1 MKRAT
6 KTTKAKRKTAGKS
19 TRKSAVKAAKRT
31 TGKRTTG
38 KKTTGKKTT
47 AKKTTAKKTAAKKA
61 TGKVAKKTTGKKTA
75 AGKATKK
82 TTAGKAAEKNT
93 VKKTAAGDAGKAA
106 GPARSRGLRIEAGA
120 KNSRAEE
127 LRSIL
132 EAKRSEII
140 QEIRRARQDSVKT
153 DRESYAEVG
162 DLVSAS
168 VEKERAF
175 EYGEI
180 GVQLLREIDTA
191 LQKLKE
197 GTFGICEMCAKPI
210 GIRRLKVMPSARL
223 CIKCKSMEEA
233 SGPGARSRSLTQE
246 D

>member
-6 KTTKAKRKTAGKS
+6 KTTKAKRKTAKKS
-19 TRKSAVKAAKRT
+19 TRKAA
-31 TGKRTTG
+31 GKPT
-38 KKTTGKKTT
+38 KKTTRKTTKKTV
-47 AKKTTAKKTAAKKA
+47 K
-61 TGKVAKKTTGKKTA
+61 
-75 AGKATKK
+75 KATKK
-82 TTAGKAAEKNT
+82 TTKKTTKRTTKKA
-93 VKKTAAGDAGKAA
+93 VKKTIRKAATKTAGKTVARSARKAA
-106 GPARSRGLRIEAGA
+106 PRKAVGPARSASEAPKRVPAKPRGLKIEPGGS
-120 KNSRAEE
+120 NSRAEE
-127 LRSIL
+127 LRAIL

-140 QEIRRARQDSVKT
+140 QEIRRARQDSVKP

-168 VEKERAF
+168 LEKERAF

-180 GVQLLREIDTA
+180 GVQLLREIDSA
-191 LQKLKE
+191 LEKLKE
-197 GTFGICEMCAKPI
+197 GTFGICEMCTKPI

-233 SGPGARSRSLTQE
+233 SGPGARGRSLTQE

>member
-1 MKRAT
+1 LKRAT
-6 KTTKAKRKTAGKS
+6 KTTKAKRKTAGKAAKKA
-19 TRKSAVKAAKRT
+19 TKKSMKKAAKQATR
-31 TGKRTTG
+31 K
-38 KKTTGKKTT
+38 T
-47 AKKTTAKKTAAKKA
+47 AKKAARTTAKKTAK
-61 TGKVAKKTTGKKTA
+61 
-75 AGKATKK
+75 
-82 TTAGKAAEKNT
+82 
-93 VKKTAAGDAGKAA
+93 KAA
-106 GPARSRGLRIEAGA
+106 GGTTAKAAPEKAGRPAKLKGLKVGQGRSS
-120 KNSRAEE
+120 SRAEE

-132 EAKRSEII
+132 EAKRSEIL

-153 DRESYAEVG
+153 DRETYAEVG

-175 EYGEI
+175 EYGEL

-191 LQKLKE
+191 LEKLKE
-197 GTFGICEMCAKPI
+197 GTFGICEMCTKPI

-233 SGPGARSRSLTQE
+233 SGPGARGRSPKQG

>member
-1 MKRAT
+1 VKPARKAVR
-6 KTTKAKRKTAGKS
+6 KTKRKTTEKKTKRKTTEKKTKRKTTEKKTKRKVAAKKVTSEKVTTKKAPGPARPRGLKIGAGGKS
-19 TRKSAVKAAKRT
+19 T
-31 TGKRTTG
+31 
-38 KKTTGKKTT
+38 
-47 AKKTTAKKTAAKKA
+47 
-61 TGKVAKKTTGKKTA
+61 
-75 AGKATKK
+75 
-82 TTAGKAAEKNT
+82 
-93 VKKTAAGDAGKAA
+93 
-106 GPARSRGLRIEAGA
+106 
-120 KNSRAEE
+120 RAEE

-132 EAKRSEII
+132 EAKRAEII
-140 QEIRRARQDSVKT
+140 REIRRARQDSVKT

-197 GTFGICEMCAKPI
+197 GTFGICEMCTKPI

-223 CIKCKSMEEA
+223 CIKCKSLEEA

>member
-1 MKRAT
+1 LKRAT
-6 KTTKAKRKTAGKS
+6 KTTKAKRKAAKKS
-19 TRKSAVKAAKRT
+19 TRKSARKPARKAA
-31 TGKRTTG
+31 G
-38 KKTTGKKTT
+38 KTTRPKR
-47 AKKTTAKKTAAKKA
+47 
-61 TGKVAKKTTGKKTA
+61 KVAKKTTK
-75 AGKATKK
+75 KATKK
-82 TTAGKAAEKNT
+82 TTKKTAKKVT
-93 VKKTAAGDAGKAA
+93 KKTAAKATNKA
-106 GPARSRGLRIEAGA
+106 TKKTVAKATTKAEPKKVVSPPKPRGLKIGAGRSS
-120 KNSRAEE
+120 SRAEE

-162 DLVSAS
+162 DLASAS

-180 GVQLLREIDTA
+180 GVQLLREIDSA
-191 LQKLKE
+191 LEKLKE
-197 GTFGICEMCAKPI
+197 GTFGICEMCTKPI

-223 CIKCKSMEEA
+223 CIKCKSVEEA
-233 SGPGARSRSLTQE
+233 SGPGARGRSLTQE

>member
-1 MKRAT
+1 VKPAR
-6 KTTKAKRKTAGKS
+6 KA
-19 TRKSAVKAAKRT
+19 
-31 TGKRTTG
+31 
-38 KKTTGKKTT
+38 
-47 AKKTTAKKTAAKKA
+47 AKKTTKKASKKAKKTAAKKTTKKTSKKA
-61 TGKVAKKTTGKKTA
+61 VAKKTTEKAAAKKNVAGA
-75 AGKATKK
+75 AGKA
-82 TTAGKAAEKNT
+82 APE
-93 VKKTAAGDAGKAA
+93 KAA
-106 GPARSRGLRIEAGA
+106 GPARPKGLKIGAGG
-120 KNSRAEE
+120 KSSRAEE

-132 EAKRSEII
+132 EAKRTEIL

-210 GIRRLKVMPSARL
+210 GVRRLKVMPSARL

>member
-1 MKRAT
+1 VAKKTAKKTVRKPTRKVPKKAVKNTTSRAT
-6 KTTKAKRKTAGKS
+6 KKS
-19 TRKSAVKAAKRT
+19 TRKT
-31 TGKRTTG
+31 T
-38 KKTTGKKTT
+38 KKTTKRTRES
-47 AKKTTAKKTAAKKA
+47 
-61 TGKVAKKTTGKKTA
+61 VA
-75 AGKATKK
+75 KATKK
-82 TTAGKAAEKNT
+82 SEPKKAAT
-93 VKKTAAGDAGKAA
+93 
-106 GPARSRGLRIEAGA
+106 PAKPRGLKIGSGRSS
-120 KNSRAEE
+120 SRAEE

-132 EAKRSEII
+132 EAKRVEII

-180 GVQLLREIDTA
+180 GVQLLREIDSA

-197 GTFGICEMCAKPI
+197 GTFGICEMCTKPI

-223 CIKCKSMEEA
+223 CIKCKSLEEA